1 MSEML
6 TVIAHARAKPGKEAQ
21 AREILQALVVP
32 TRLEE
37 GCIDYDLHQSAE
49 DPSSFVFY
57 ENWTSPEALEAHAK
71 SPHITHFRSI
81 CAESLLEPPCYRNGN
96 SCPESAD
103 GIRGSGVTNLHM
115 THRNNCQSGTSVQRA
130 IARGAESRNNWS

>member
-6 TVIAHARAKPGKEAQ
+6 TIIAHARAKPGKEAQ
-21 AREILQALVVP
+21 AREILQALMVP

-37 GCIDYDLHQSAE
+37 GCIDYDLHQSEE

-81 CAESLLEPPCYRNGN
+81 CAESLLEPPVL
-96 SCPESAD
+96 SKWKLLP
-103 GIRGSGVTNLHM
+103 
-115 THRNNCQSGTSVQRA
+115 
-130 IARGAESRNNWS
+130 